1 MPKIDLL
8 PCPFC
13 GKRDTAKCI
22 TVAECDCND
31 DPTEWDKTHYGVV
44 CCAAILGGCGASTGW
59 NHSTPE
65 EAVEEWNTRAS
76 GWIPCSV
83 KKPEAYK
90 SVLVVIKDN
99 DRYTWINI
107 GETNEDGNWMIG
119 GEFWYSKSDTSITH
133 WMPTPELPKEVEE

>member
-13 GKRDTAKCI
+13 GSPAKLCSSKANAAGTRFVFWVHCDFRGDLNCDVIPTTPKFDTA
-22 TVAECDCND
+22 EQ
-31 DPTEWDKTHYGVV
+31 
-44 CCAAILGGCGASTGW
+44 
-59 NHSTPE
+59 
-65 EAVEEWNTRAS
+65 AVNAWNTRAS

-83 KKPEAYK
+83 KKPEADK

-99 DRYTWINI
+99 GRYTWINI
-107 GETNEDGNWMIG
+107 GETDEYGNWMIG

-133 WMPTPELPKEVEE
+133 WMPTPELPKGES

>member
-13 GKRDTAKCI
+13 GKIETLKMQTVPSNPSEYRVLCDT
-22 TVAECDCND
+22 V
-31 DPTEWDKTHYGVV
+31 Y
-44 CCAAILGGCGASTGW
+44 GGCGASIGW
-59 NHSTPE
+59 DHRTPE
-65 EAVEEWNTRAS
+65 EAVKAWNTRAY

-107 GETNEDGNWMIG
+107 GEIGEDGNWMIG

-133 WMPTPELPKEVEE
+133 WMPLPELPKGV

>member
-13 GKRDTAKCI
+13 GETDLQLESFSGFGEDVVICRSCLATFSQQEI
-22 TVAECDCND
+22 TCKEDLIKA
-31 DPTEWDKTHYGVV
+31 
-44 CCAAILGGCGASTGW
+44 
-59 NHSTPE
+59 
-65 EAVEEWNTRAS
+65 WNTRAS

-107 GETNEDGNWMIG
+107 GETDEDGNWMIG

-133 WMPTPELPKEVEE
+133 WMPLPELPETEGKA

>member
-1 MPKIDLL
+1 MPTEKILDLL

-13 GKRDTAKCI
+13 GRKPKSIVNIQMYAIGCSFSKCH
-22 TVAECDCND
+22 VYPC
-31 DPTEWDKTHYGVV
+31 VV
-44 CCAAILGGCGASTGW
+44 KK
-59 NHSTPE
+59 TPE
-65 EAVEEWNTRAS
+65 ESAKAWNTRAF

-83 KKPEAYK
+83 KKPEAHK

-107 GETNEDGNWMIG
+107 GETGEDGNWMIG

-133 WMPTPELPKEVEE
+133 WMPLPELPKGV

>member
-13 GKRDTAKCI
+13 GNVEALRMERIPFVYNLVCA
-22 TVAECDCND
+22 VAN
-31 DPTEWDKTHYGVV
+31 
-44 CCAAILGGCGASTGW
+44 GGCGASTGW
-59 NHSTPE
+59 NHATPE
-65 EAVEEWNTRAS
+65 EAVKSWNTRAS
-76 GWIPCSV
+76 GWISCSV

-99 DRYTWINI
+99 GGYTWINI
-107 GETNEDGNWMIG
+107 GETDEDGNWMIG